1 MVEDR
6 TDCWWSRNGTFVGPS
21 RAKNAKYHI
30 LAYYSR
36 RAAVIENF
44 LQPIDRPVAHV
55 LFQKGDP

>member
-1 MVEDR
+1 MGLLYVR
-6 TDCWWSRNGTFVGPS
+6 VVQ
-21 RAKNAKYHI
+21 KNAKYPI